1 MNQPKR
7 VTLQPGYVLHPRPY
21 RDTSL
26 LLEALSPVHGRV
38 GLVAKGVR
46 SPRSRMRGLLQ
57 PFRPLLLS
65 WSGAGDLATLV
76 GAEPN
81 GPMLDLAGAGL
92 LSGFYVNELLVRLL
106 QRHDPHADLYQAY
119 EAVLAA
125 LQERGG
131 EEPALRIF
139 EKRLLQEL
147 GYGLILD
154 REARSG
160 RPLEAQRLYRYRLD
174 QGPLPEDEGDTQ
186 DPAIHG
192 SSLLA
197 LARETL
203 PPDPAGRQEAK
214 RLMRAAI
221 ARQLGDRP
229 LKSRDLFQVQP
240 RGGEDGTRS

>member
-1 MNQPKR
+1 MSQPKR
-7 VTLQPGYVLHPRPY
+7 VALQPGYVLHPRPY

-26 LLEALSPVHGRV
+26 LVEALTPEHGRV

-46 SPRSRMRGLLQ
+46 APRSRMRGLLQ

-65 WSGAGDLATLV
+65 WSGSGDLATLV
-76 GAEPN
+76 GAEAN
-81 GPMLDLAGAGL
+81 GPMMGLAGAGL

-106 QRHDPHADLYQAY
+106 LRHDPHPALYQAY
-119 EAVLAA
+119 EAVLTA
-125 LQERGG
+125 LQAAGQ

-147 GYGLILD
+147 GYGLLLD

-160 RPLEAQRLYRYRLD
+160 QPIDAERRYRYRLD
-174 QGPLPEDEGDTQ
+174 LGPLPEDEGDIA

-197 LARETL
+197 LAREVL
-203 PPDPAGRQEAK
+203 PADPERRQEAK

-221 ARQLGDRP
+221 ARHLGGRP
-229 LKSRDLFQVQP
+229 LKSRDLFRVHS
-240 RGGEDGTRS
+240 RDEDHGTGG